1 MKTFVALAL
10 LSLVCVEGWLFND
23 DAEWNDLK
31 VTWGLNQL
39 FSSTVFDSLPR
50 TESDALA
57 DGWVDFS
64 RGASC
69 DGDYYRGSR
78 YIKDNDP
85 AVMLLFDDNG
95 FIAGIQMG
103 ARITELPAG
112 IPAAQ
117 VMNMWN
123 YDGDMV
129 VITAY
134 FQEPASVCTGRS
146 DAHFTLHG
154 TGVGLYLQNG
164 PTPETDYELIPRDEV
179 DIGATAWTKGGCFY
193 TMGQHYWYN
202 TSASMDCDDFFPVF
216 LLYNSGR
223 LNGFGFDINADLNSP
238 RYEKPALESLSAF
251 FQDQDT
257 PACFAQS
264 IQKGLTTIHIYM
276 DDSPSFNFC

>member
-1 MKTFVALAL
+1 MKTVVAALTL
-10 LSLVCVEGWLFND
+10 LSLVCVEGWLFTE

-57 DGWVDFS
+57 EGWVDFS

-69 DGDYYRGSR
+69 DGDFYRGSR

-85 AVMLLFDDNG
+85 AVMLLFDKNG
-95 FIAGIQMG
+95 YIAGIQMG
-103 ARITELPAG
+103 ARKNELSAN
-112 IPAAQ
+112 IPAPQ
-117 VMNMWN
+117 IMNMWN
-123 YDGDMV
+123 DDGDML

-134 FQEPASVCTGRS
+134 FIDPASVCTGRS
-146 DAHFTLHG
+146 DATFTLEG

-164 PTPETDYELIPRDEV
+164 PNPEADYELIPRDE
-179 DIGATAWTKGGCFY
+179 DNLATTLWTKGGCFY
-193 TMGQHYWYN
+193 TMGQHYWYD
-202 TSASMDCDDFFPVF
+202 TSADMDCEDFFPVF

-223 LNGFGFDINADLNSP
+223 LNGFGWNINADLTSN
-238 RYEKPALESLSAF
+238 RYEKPAVDSLSMF
-251 FQDQDT
+251 FQDT
-257 PACFAQS
+257 PACFEQHAQR
-264 IQKGLTTIHIYM
+264 GLTTMHIYM

>member
-1 MKTFVALAL
+1 MKTVVALAL
-10 LSLVCVEGWLFND
+10 LSLVCVEGWLFSE

-57 DGWVDFS
+57 EGWVDFS
-64 RGASC
+64 RGATC

-85 AVMLLFDDNG
+85 AVMLLFDKNG
-95 FIAGIQMG
+95 YIAGIQMG

-112 IPAAQ
+112 VPATPISY
-117 VMNMWN
+117 MWN
-123 YDGDMV
+123 YDGDML

-134 FQEPASVCTGRS
+134 FIDPATICTGRS
-146 DAHFTLHG
+146 DALFTLEG
-154 TGVGLYLQNG
+154 TGGGLYLQTGYN
-164 PTPETDYELIPRDEV
+164 PETDNMPIPRDEA
-179 DIGATAWTKGGCFY
+179 DIGTTLWTKGGCFY

-202 TSASMDCDDFFPVF
+202 TAADMNCDDFFPVF

-223 LNGFGFDINADLNSP
+223 LNGFGWNINANLNSP
-238 RYEKPALESLSAF
+238 RYESPPADALSMF
-251 FQDQDT
+251 FEDT
-257 PACFAQS
+257 PACFDQHV
-264 IQKGLTTIHIYM
+264 QRGLSTMHIYL